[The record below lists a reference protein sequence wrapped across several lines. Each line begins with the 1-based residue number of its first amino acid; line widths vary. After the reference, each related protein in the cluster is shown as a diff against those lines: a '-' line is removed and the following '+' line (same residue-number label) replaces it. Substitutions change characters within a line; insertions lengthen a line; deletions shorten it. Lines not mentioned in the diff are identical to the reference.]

1 MSLQASAGTAPA
13 AHTDFVSDE
22 GPDDGKFLRIG
33 DLAREFDVSLR
44 TLRFYE
50 DKGLLNPKR
59 DGVTRL
65 YTRRDKTRLQLILLG
80 RRVGFSLRDVKHMID
95 LYDPS
100 GTNVR
105 QLRLTLEKSEK
116 QMTRLHKQRQS
127 IDEAIGELS
136 GLMTQL
142 RERLAAKP
150 TSRLS
155 S

>member
-1 MSLQASAGTAPA
+1 MTLLASAGVEPTA
-13 AHTDFVSDE
+13 HNELVSE
-22 GPDDGKFLRIG
+22 NADDRDAFFRIG
-33 DLAREFDVSLR
+33 DLARQFGVSLR

-80 RRVGFSLRDVKHMID
+80 RRVGFSLRDVKQMID

-100 GTNVR
+100 GTNAR

-116 QMTRLHKQRQS
+116 QLTRLHKQRQS
-127 IDEAIGELS
+127 VDEAIEELS
-136 GLMTQL
+136 ALVAQL
-142 RERLAAKP
+142 RERLAGNGTA
-150 TSRLS
+150 RLAS
-155 S
+155 

>member
-1 MSLQASAGTAPA
+1 MSTSSCATSSIRSSAT
-13 AHTDFVSDE
+13 
-22 GPDDGKFLRIG
+22 
-33 DLAREFDVSLR
+33 
-44 TLRFYE
+44 
-50 DKGLLNPKR
+50 LNPR
-59 DGVTRL
+59 
-65 YTRRDKTRLQLILLG
+65 
-80 RRVGFSLRDVKHMID
+80 SARDVKHMID

-150 TSRLS
+150 TSRLAS
-155 S
+155 

>member
-1 MSLQASAGTAPA
+1 MRRTQRLFALAEHLRARRSGVTA
-13 AHTDFVSDE
+13 E
-22 GPDDGKFLRIG
+22 Q
-33 DLAREFDVSLR
+33 LAQRFGVSLR

-80 RRVGFSLRDVKHMID
+80 RRVGFSLRDVKQMID

-100 GTNVR
+100 GTNAR

-116 QMTRLHKQRQS
+116 QLTRLHKQRQS
-127 IDEAIGELS
+127 VDEAIEELS
-136 GLMTQL
+136 ALVAQL
-142 RERLAAKP
+142 RERLAGNGTA
-150 TSRLS
+150 RLAS
-155 S
+155 